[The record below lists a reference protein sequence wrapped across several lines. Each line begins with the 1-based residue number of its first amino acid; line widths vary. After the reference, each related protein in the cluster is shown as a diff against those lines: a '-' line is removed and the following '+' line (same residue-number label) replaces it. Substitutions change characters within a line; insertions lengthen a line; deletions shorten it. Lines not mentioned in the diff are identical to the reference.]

1 MCEEGYVTER
11 IQDLY
16 DAHGIRPNTFSLIR
30 LIDNFLK
37 QGAVHEARRLVVVV
51 EQMFTTEERDR
62 TVHYPNT
69 WMPTARKTNS
79 LGMSL
84 DHREGNNDDDGE
96 SKNDWSD
103 YEDSSER
110 DRANREG
117 TNDNDSNDNND
128 SINTEIPLNPE
139 IPRNPNYLGIH
150 TKDIQM
156 GVLPTE
162 WGVLSRKNIKER
174 FERYGHTLDI
184 DMDVDL

>member
-1 MCEEGYVTER
+1 
-11 IQDLY
+11 
-16 DAHGIRPNTFSLIR
+16 
-30 LIDNFLK
+30 
-37 QGAVHEARRLVVVV
+37 VVVV

-69 WMPTARKTNS
+69 WVPTARKTNR
-79 LGMSL
+79 L
-84 DHREGNNDDDGE
+84 EINDDGGE

-117 TNDNDSNDNND
+117 SNDNAGSNDYND
-128 SINTEIPLNPE
+128 SINTETPLNPE
-139 IPRNPNYLGIH
+139 IPRNPDYLGIH
-150 TKDIQM
+150 TKDIQV

-174 FERYGHTLDI
+174 FERYGYTLDI